1 MEMSLGMWYDLNVKL
16 KWGLR
21 KVTVMKFNCFEVVSG
36 RCIEEIPGQSR
47 IGYAMSDT
55 MDFYDMIE
63 GSKKDGYQGSTISFY
78 DYDNGKV
85 YEPFQKQRNVLYGK
99 TVYLKDSFWFLQ
111 GDFNSGKITL
121 FKYLPGKVPEQI
133 IQLDIADVDLYNLR
147 IMGEDVHIISE
158 DKEFICYYPERF
170 SFSVNPNESVS
181 VIADGKVYLS
191 AWVEEG
197 WDDEND
203 CATEEYKYYEKV
215 IVKDFKGDVLSE
227 TFGCLQQHSDGTWW
241 VAQKRL

>member
-36 RCIEEIPGQSR
+36 RCIEEIPRQSH

-85 YEPFQKQRNVLYGK
+85 YEPFQKQRNVLYG
-99 TVYLKDSFWFLQ
+99 TPVYLKDSFWFLQ

-241 VAQKRL
+241 VA